1 MGPKVMTIRGYVLL
15 LLAAGTLSL
24 ASCNGKCTCVDADGL
39 SPTLISFSSSDA
51 DSFVIKKFTKGSNF
65 SSLLDSIL
73 IDTSNSL
80 YQRNNDTTEV
90 ISGNATLSSKFD
102 YQIILLSSNN
112 VISISDIDEPQ
123 TQGNCS
129 EKIQCVNPINSYKI
143 NGNLVMNQD
152 PYIGRIY
159 IQQ

>member
-1 MGPKVMTIRGYVLL
+1 MTIRGYVLL

-24 ASCNGKCTCVDADGL
+24 ASCSGKCTCIAADGL
-39 SPTLISFSSSDA
+39 SPTLILFSSSDA

-65 SSLLDSIL
+65 SSLIDSTL
-73 IDTSNSL
+73 IDTSNAL

-90 ISGNATLSSKFD
+90 FSGNATLSSKFD

-112 VISISDIDEPQ
+112 VISINDIDEPQ
-123 TQGNCS
+123 TQGNCPD
-129 EKIQCVNPINSYKI
+129 KMRCVNPIISYKI

-152 PYIGRIY
+152 PYSGRIY